1 MTWQLEVW
9 NIAYLTILDTAFLK
23 SCLPTTFAETKL
35 ELARSNL
42 TEDQLED
49 MLEQG
54 QGAKLDHHVHIDGD
68 ADQLQQTLNDIEN
81 YHEMFMN
88 LEKGIMKLHDAFLH
102 VHELFV
108 AVFNIVDG
116 LPELIC
122 IFFNVSM
129 ANQLGSQTLLP
140 HIFQL
145 IFDRRYAF
153 YNNAYNLF
161 FQRAK

>member
-1 MTWQLEVW
+1 M
-9 NIAYLTILDTAFLK
+9 
-23 SCLPTTFAETKL
+23 
-35 ELARSNL
+35 R
-42 TEDQLED
+42 
-49 MLEQG
+49 EQG
-54 QGAKLDHHVHIDGD
+54 QGAQLVCHIHVDGD
-68 ADQLQQTLNDIEN
+68 ADQLLQTLNDIEN

>member
-1 MTWQLEVW
+1 M
-9 NIAYLTILDTAFLK
+9 
-23 SCLPTTFAETKL
+23 
-35 ELARSNL
+35 R
-42 TEDQLED
+42 
-49 MLEQG
+49 EQG
-54 QGAKLDHHVHIDGD
+54 QGAQLVCHIHVDGD
-68 ADQLQQTLNDIEN
+68 ADQLWQTLNNNEN
-81 YHEMFMN
+81 HHEMLVN
-88 LEKGIMKLHDAFLH
+88 LEKGIMELHDVFLQ
-102 VHELFV
+102 VHEYFG

-129 ANQLGSQTLLP
+129 ANQLGTQTLLP

-145 IFDRRYAF
+145 MLDRRYAF